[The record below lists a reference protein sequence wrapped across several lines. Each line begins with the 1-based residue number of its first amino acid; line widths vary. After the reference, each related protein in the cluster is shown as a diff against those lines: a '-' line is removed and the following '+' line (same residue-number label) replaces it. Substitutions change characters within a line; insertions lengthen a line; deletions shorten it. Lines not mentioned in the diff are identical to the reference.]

1 MEIEIKIKSSEKSY
15 IRGTF
20 KIERVPNQGEDFWI
34 DNICHEVV
42 GVSTIYKGNNSW
54 YYDVILKTK

>member
-1 MEIEIKIKSSEKSY
+1 MEKGNVWKLKL
-15 IRGTF
+15 